1 MDFFAHKEVYPF
13 VAPYRNIACTQA
25 DPCQS
30 CVYRAII
37 SVLPKKE
44 EPDMPRVTVQDFL
57 KKKTEGKKISV
68 LTAYDYPFAQIAD
81 EAGID
86 AVLVG
91 DSLGVVVQ
99 GIENTLPVTMH
110 EMIYHTR
117 MVSRAVKNAL
127 VIGDMPFMS
136 YQVSVEDAVRNAG
149 RFLKE
154 AGAAAI
160 KIEGGA
166 EIADKIRAIT
176 GSDIP
181 VMAHIGLT
189 PQSIHRMGGY
199 KVQGKTGSAAKKLI
213 EEACAVEEAGAFSV
227 VLEGI
232 PMGLAKEITKALSI
246 PTIGIGAGPYCD
258 GQVLV
263 LHDLL
268 GLFDRFVPKFIKR
281 YANLKE
287 DSLRA
292 IREYKKEV
300 EEGLFPSEDQ
310 SFK

>member
-1 MDFFAHKEVYPF
+1 
-13 VAPYRNIACTQA
+13 
-25 DPCQS
+25 
-30 CVYRAII
+30 
-37 SVLPKKE
+37 
-44 EPDMPRVTVQDFL
+44 MPRTTVQDFL
-57 KKKTEGKKISV
+57 KKKAEGRKITV
-68 LTAYDYPFAQIAD
+68 LTAYDYPFAQIVD
-81 EAGID
+81 EAGVD

-99 GIENTLPVTMH
+99 GLENTLPVTME
-110 EMIYHTR
+110 EMIYHTK
-117 MVSRAVKNAL
+117 MVARAVKNAV

-136 YQVSVEDAVRNAG
+136 YQASVEDAVRNAG

-154 AGAAAI
+154 GGAAAI

-166 EIADKIRAIT
+166 EIAEKIRAMT
-176 GSDIP
+176 RSDIP

-199 KVQGKTGSAAKKLI
+199 KVQGKTKSAARKLI
-213 EEACAVEEAGAFSV
+213 EEAKAVENAGAFSI

-232 PMGLAKEITKALSI
+232 PMALAREITKTLSI
-246 PTIGIGAGPYCD
+246 PSIGIGAGPHCD

-281 YANLKE
+281 YANLKKE
-287 DSLRA
+287 A
-292 IREYKKEV
+292 IIAVETYIKEV
-300 EEGLFPSEDQ
+300 EEGDFPSEDQ

>member
-1 MDFFAHKEVYPF
+1 M
-13 VAPYRNIACTQA
+13 
-25 DPCQS
+25 
-30 CVYRAII
+30 
-37 SVLPKKE
+37 PKT
-44 EPDMPRVTVQDFL
+44 TVQDFL
-57 KKKTEGKKISV
+57 KKKTEGRKITV
-68 LTAYDYPFAQIAD
+68 LTAYDYPFAQIVD

-99 GIENTLPVTMH
+99 GLENTLPVTMD
-110 EMIYHTR
+110 EMIYHTK
-117 MVSRAVKNAL
+117 MVSRAVRNAL

-136 YQVSVEDAVRNAG
+136 YQAGIEDAVRNAG

-154 AGAAAI
+154 GGAAAI
-160 KIEGGA
+160 KIEGGS
-166 EIADKIRAIT
+166 EIADRISAMTR
-176 GSDIP
+176 SDIP

-199 KVQGKTGSAAKKLI
+199 KVQGKTKSAARKLI
-213 EEACAVEEAGAFSV
+213 EEAKVVEDAGAFSV

-232 PMGLAKEITKALSI
+232 PLTLAREITKVLSI

-263 LHDLL
+263 LHDVL
-268 GLFDRFVPKFIKR
+268 GLFDRFVPKFVKR
-281 YANLKE
+281 YANLKQE
-287 DSLRA
+287 TVSA
-292 IREYKKEV
+292 ILAYKKDV
-300 EEGLFPSEDQ
+300 EDGIFPSEEQ

>member
-1 MDFFAHKEVYPF
+1 MAK
-13 VAPYRNIACTQA
+13 T
-25 DPCQS
+25 
-30 CVYRAII
+30 
-37 SVLPKKE
+37 
-44 EPDMPRVTVQDFL
+44 TVQDFL
-57 KKKTEGKKISV
+57 KKKAEGRKIAM

-81 EAGID
+81 EAGMD

-99 GIENTLPVTMH
+99 GLENTLPVTMD
-110 EMIYHTR
+110 EMIYHTK

-136 YQVSVEDAVRNAG
+136 YQASMEDAVRNAG

-154 AGAAAI
+154 GGAAAI
-160 KIEGGA
+160 KIEGGS
-166 EIADKIRAIT
+166 EIADRIKAMT
-176 GSDIP
+176 KSDIP

-199 KVQGKTGSAAKKLI
+199 KVQGKTKGAAKKLI
-213 EEACAVEEAGAFSV
+213 EEGHIVEDAGAFAV

-232 PMGLAKEITKALSI
+232 PMALAGQITRTLSI

-263 LHDLL
+263 IHDLL

-287 DSLRA
+287 EAVRA
-292 IREYKKEV
+292 IEEYRKEI
-300 EEGLFPSEDQ
+300 EEGVFPSEEQ